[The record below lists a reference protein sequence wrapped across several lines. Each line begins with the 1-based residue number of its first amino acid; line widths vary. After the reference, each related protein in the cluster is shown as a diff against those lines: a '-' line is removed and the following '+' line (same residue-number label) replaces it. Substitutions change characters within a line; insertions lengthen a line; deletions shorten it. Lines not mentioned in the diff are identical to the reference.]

1 MSSHRFM
8 WLLLACVAVPA
19 GVHADDRYQRYFQ
32 GAYRACSD
40 QFPTDTVSASTDYA
54 AAREDCYAKKVQAAL
69 AKLPP
74 DSPRVLEGALQAAPD
89 YAHVAFEAALQ
100 AGFDPYYAVTAATR
114 TLPAFGDTF
123 ASRAIQYGADPSKV
137 TEATAAGYKREDS
150 REYEREYEREY
161 QQQDPR
167 KDDKKNP

>member
-54 AAREDCYAKKVQAAL
+54 AAREDCYAKKVPC
-69 AKLPP
+69 K
-74 DSPRVLEGALQAAPD
+74 PRRIMPMSRLKPLYKPVSTP
-89 YAHVAFEAALQ
+89 
-100 AGFDPYYAVTAATR
+100 TTR
-114 TLPAFGDTF
+114 
-123 ASRAIQYGADPSKV
+123 
-137 TEATAAGYKREDS
+137 
-150 REYEREYEREY
+150 
-161 QQQDPR
+161 
-167 KDDKKNP
+167 